1 MTLRHMISG
10 GPHFQLRI
18 KQVSLSSIYFDI
30 SY

>member
-18 KQVSLSSIYFDI
+18 KQVSFFSIYLDI
-30 SY
+30 SH